1 MLQVVREEK
10 NLILNLTI
18 DVMFL
23 TVSVLLYRNSHI
35 FQRLSRFIVPLLF
48 GGFSIQ
54 SRDNT
59 LVS

>member
-48 GGFSIQ
+48 GGISIQ

>member
-1 MLQVVREEK
+1 MRKK

-48 GGFSIQ
+48 GGISIQ
-54 SRDNT
+54 PRDNT